1 MFKWLL
7 SLFAAKPAPGK
18 LDFLKDAPARQWAEK
33 PTPTPPPRETVV
45 RFQEIVSDYPRHSIM
60 RRIPAKVAG
69 VSHDNFDG
77 SSRQNAIK
85 RLKVGQKIRI
95 AHHTNNE
102 HHENALGLFSGS
114 DAESYKDQPP
124 LALKDQIGWV
134 KSDLADDMVAWEAGP
149 DGMQLYAEVEEVM
162 PPSAGCPNYG
172 VRVSIYI
179 HSDDGSELEEID
191 PNTPAPH
198 LPFRE
203 RLERQLVQERVIMA
217 LLEAG
222 IDAPEKVQTTSDK
235 ELLKIKG
242 LGKVTLESI
251 RREFS

>member
-1 MFKWLL
+1 MLKWLL
-7 SLFAAKPAPGK
+7 SLFAAKPSPERLAPI
-18 LDFLKDAPARQWAEK
+18 KDTPTRQWASNP
-33 PTPTPPPRETVV
+33 PTSPSRETIV

-60 RRIPAKVAG
+60 RRIPTKVAG

-77 SSRQNAIK
+77 SSRQAAIK
-85 RLKVGQKIRI
+85 LLKVGQKVRI

-102 HHENALGLFSGS
+102 HHENALGLFAGA

-134 KSDLADDMVAWEAGP
+134 KSDLADDLVAWESGP
-149 DGMQLYAEVEEVM
+149 DGMHLYAEVEEVM
-162 PPSAGCPNYG
+162 PPSSGCSNYG
-172 VRVSIYI
+172 VRVSVYI
-179 HSDDGSELEEID
+179 HSDDGGELEEID

-203 RLERQLVQERVIMA
+203 RLERQLVQERVILA
-217 LLEAG
+217 LLDSG
-222 IDAPEKVQTTSDK
+222 IDSPERIQSAPDNA
-235 ELLKIKG
+235 LLKIKG
-242 LGKVTLESI
+242 LGKVTLASI